1 MSGADAVSRAAEG
14 ERLAAELS
22 ALRERT
28 GLSLAA
34 LAERTPYSKSSW
46 QRYLNGTQPLP
57 RQAVEALCALAD
69 EPSVRLLVL
78 WELADVAWSGR
89 AETAGAARGAGTT
102 GATGTTGGASPTA
115 VADTAGG
122 AGTADRSA
130 GAADTSAGVADRAGT
145 ADRAGVARTPSGGA
159 SRKRDRALTLALV
172 ATAVAIVAV
181 ALTAVL
187 DGAGLLRDGDADGRR
202 RNAADATWIQ
212 ASPLVPGCTESA
224 CDGKNPTLM
233 DCGGQGMVTTVD
245 TFTATGGQRLELRY
259 GEYCRAVW
267 VRASRL
273 RLGDRVVLT
282 VSGGKAAQLVAIQRD
297 VGRYV
302 STPMAGSSDP
312 ADARVCLTQGGG
324 DRRGSEECFGFGPS
338 TSP

>member
-69 EPSVRLLVL
+69 EPSVRLLAL

-89 AETAGAARGAGTT
+89 AETAGATRGAATAG
-102 GATGTTGGASPTA
+102 GAGTTGGASVTA

-122 AGTADRSA
+122 AGTADTSA
-130 GAADTSAGVADRAGT
+130 GAADRTGT
-145 ADRAGVARTPSGGA
+145 ADRAGAARTPSGGA
-159 SRKRDRALTLALV
+159 SRKRGRALTLALV

-181 ALTAVL
+181 AHTAVL
-187 DGAGLLRDGDADGRR
+187 DGAGLLRDGDADGDGRR

-267 VRASRL
+267 VRTSRL

-312 ADARVCLTQGGG
+312 ADARVCLTPGGG

-338 TSP
+338 ASP

>member
-69 EPSVRLLVL
+69 EPSGRLLVL

-89 AETAGAARGAGTT
+89 AETAGATRGAGT
-102 GATGTTGGASPTA
+102 GGGASVTA

-122 AGTADRSA
+122 AGTADTSA
-130 GAADTSAGVADRAGT
+130 GAADRAGT
-145 ADRAGVARTPSGGA
+145 ADRAGAVRTPSGGA
-159 SRKRDRALTLALV
+159 SHKRGRVLTLALV
-172 ATAVAIVAV
+172 ATAVAVVAV

-187 DGAGLLRDGDADGRR
+187 AGAGLLRDGDADGDGRR

-273 RLGDRVVLT
+273 RLGDRVGLT
-282 VSGGKAAQLVAIQRD
+282 VPGGKAAQLVAIQRD

-302 STPMAGSSDP
+302 STPMAGASDP
-312 ADARVCLTQGGG
+312 ADAQVCLTPGGG

-338 TSP
+338 ASR